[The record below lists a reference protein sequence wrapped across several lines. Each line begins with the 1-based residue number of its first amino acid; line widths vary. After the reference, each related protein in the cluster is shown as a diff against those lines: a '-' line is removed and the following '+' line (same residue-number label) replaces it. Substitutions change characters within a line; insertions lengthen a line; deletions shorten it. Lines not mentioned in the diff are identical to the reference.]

1 MCGRLLDRF
10 ECGWGG
16 VGGCG
21 GGLDAGVLFN
31 EDADMLNIGTAS
43 EIGVSRG
50 LMGGGVGYGP
60 GRGGA
65 RGVVVE

>member
-1 MCGRLLDRF
+1 
-10 ECGWGG
+10 
-16 VGGCG
+16 
-21 GGLDAGVLFN
+21 
-31 EDADMLNIGTAS
+31 MLNIGTAS